1 MAPTLIPSMMCWKN
15 SAKRG
20 AFQKLLLG
28 MLCRGDALL
37 LARVGGF
44 RCGGGRARGGGRGGR
59 GRRAAR
65 RRRRRVAARL
75 RAAPGGIAPRG
86 GLRLHPLPVGP
97 CGEIVLAPPPPPQDP
112 PGVP

>member
-28 MLCRGDALL
+28 MLCGGDALL
-37 LARVGGF
+37 LAGIGGF
-44 RCGGGRARGGGRGGR
+44 RGGAGRAGGGGRGGR
-59 GRRAAR
+59 RGRAAR

-75 RAAPGGIAPRG
+75 GPARGGIAAGAGLGLDAVRVDRG
-86 GLRLHPLPVGP
+86 G
-97 CGEIVLAPPPPPQDP
+97 
-112 PGVP
+112 

>member
-75 RAAPGGIAPRG
+75 RAARGGIAAG
-86 GLRLHPLPVGP
+86 AGLGLHPLRIDLGE
-97 CGEIVLAPPPPPQDP
+97 EIVL
-112 PGVP
+112 